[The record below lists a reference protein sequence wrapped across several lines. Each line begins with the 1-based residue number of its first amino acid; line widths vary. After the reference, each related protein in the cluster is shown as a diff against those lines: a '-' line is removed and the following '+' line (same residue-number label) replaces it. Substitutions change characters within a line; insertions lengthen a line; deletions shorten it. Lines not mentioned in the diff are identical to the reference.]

1 MEEITVLVIEDNE
14 LNLKLVRSLLT
25 LGQYQILEAAN
36 AEKGIELAREY
47 HPDLILMDVQLP
59 GMDGLTATRIIK
71 KDPDLKEIPVMA
83 LTSYAMSGDEGKA
96 IEAGCDG
103 YMTKPIDTRSF
114 LDTISRFIRHNEGV
128 KPRIPRIPPH
138 KSKLLI
144 VDDEPLNIKQLTA
157 YLPDDKYE
165 IIEAYGGEEALKK
178 VATEY
183 PDLIMMDIMMPEING
198 YEVTKILKNN
208 PVTWSIPI
216 ILITSLDSQESK
228 PKGLDE
234 VGADELLNR
243 PVNET
248 ELLARINSMLR
259 LKQHREQLK
268 VRTQSMETFPDRVS
282 KEVSP
287 GRERELPT
295 VLLVEDNEKDI
306 RLIQNYLRGEPY
318 NIILARNGEDAIYLV
333 QKKKVDLI
341 LLDIIL
347 PNINGFEV
355 ASRLKEMEET
365 KNIHIVFI
373 TAVHDEESKIKG
385 IELGT
390 SDFLTKPLD
399 SRELRIRIRNA
410 LKNKALL
417 DELHSH
423 YEATLHS
430 AITDG
435 LTGLYNHAYFMRFL
449 ETEIKR
455 SLRQKYPITLIM
467 IDLDNFKRYN
477 DIPGHL
483 AGDHVLRETGQIIK
497 KNIREVDVAARY
509 GGEEL
514 AVILP
519 YADKADSMRVAE
531 RLREAIGSHAF
542 LEKHPSFGRITASFG
557 IASYPADALTPE
569 ELIEKA
575 GLMLD
580 KARKEGEN
588 QVCIYEN
595 SQ

>member
-1 MEEITVLVIEDNE
+1 VEEITVLVIEDNE

-128 KPRIPRIPPH
+128 KPRIHRIPPH

>member
-128 KPRIPRIPPH
+128 KPRIHRIPPH

>member
-128 KPRIPRIPPH
+128 KPRIHRIPPH

-228 PKGLDE
+228 PKGLD
-234 VGADELLNR
+234 VIMHNHNIVYAHKN
-243 PVNET
+243 
-248 ELLARINSMLR
+248 A
-259 LKQHREQLK
+259 
-268 VRTQSMETFPDRVS
+268 
-282 KEVSP
+282 
-287 GRERELPT
+287 
-295 VLLVEDNEKDI
+295 
-306 RLIQNYLRGEPY
+306 RLI
-318 NIILARNGEDAIYLV
+318 
-333 QKKKVDLI
+333 
-341 LLDIIL
+341 
-347 PNINGFEV
+347 
-355 ASRLKEMEET
+355 
-365 KNIHIVFI
+365 
-373 TAVHDEESKIKG
+373 
-385 IELGT
+385 
-390 SDFLTKPLD
+390 
-399 SRELRIRIRNA
+399 
-410 LKNKALL
+410 
-417 DELHSH
+417 
-423 YEATLHS
+423 
-430 AITDG
+430 
-435 LTGLYNHAYFMRFL
+435 
-449 ETEIKR
+449 
-455 SLRQKYPITLIM
+455 
-467 IDLDNFKRYN
+467 
-477 DIPGHL
+477 
-483 AGDHVLRETGQIIK
+483 
-497 KNIREVDVAARY
+497 
-509 GGEEL
+509 
-514 AVILP
+514 
-519 YADKADSMRVAE
+519 
-531 RLREAIGSHAF
+531 
-542 LEKHPSFGRITASFG
+542 
-557 IASYPADALTPE
+557 PA
-569 ELIEKA
+569 
-575 GLMLD
+575 
-580 KARKEGEN
+580 
-588 QVCIYEN
+588 
-595 SQ
+595 

>member
-128 KPRIPRIPPH
+128 KPRIHRIPPH

-355 ASRLKEMEET
+355 ASRLKETEET

-542 LEKHPSFGRITASFG
+542 LEKHPSFGQITASFG